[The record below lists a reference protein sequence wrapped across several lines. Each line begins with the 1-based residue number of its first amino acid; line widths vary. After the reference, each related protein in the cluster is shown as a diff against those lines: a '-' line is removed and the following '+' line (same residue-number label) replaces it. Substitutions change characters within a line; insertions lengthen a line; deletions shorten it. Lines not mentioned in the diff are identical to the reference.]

1 MPDHSC
7 RFAFRFASL
16 NYQLQH
22 RVHYQY
28 LLEGYDSHWQTAT
41 KERMATYENIPT
53 GTYKFRVRASLIE
66 SPEKFDERVITV
78 VIPPTFLLS
87 TSAIWIYI
95 VLVVLGGVAYLLW
108 KQKRLAEELDAN
120 GHNTADRNDN
130 GNASA
135 ADGDASAADGNASA
149 ADGDGAAQETGA
161 DDDDVIVIDADD
173 IIVVEDEDANK
184 S

>member
-1 MPDHSC
+1 
-7 RFAFRFASL
+7 
-16 NYQLQH
+16 
-22 RVHYQY
+22 
-28 LLEGYDSHWQTAT
+28 
-41 KERMATYENIPT
+41 MATYENIPT

-135 ADGDASAADGNASA
+135 ADGNASA
-149 ADGDGAAQETGA
+149 ADSNGAAQETGA
-161 DDDDVIVIDADD
+161 ADDDVIVIDADD